1 MNGKS
6 LFGLIPP
13 QIVYPPIANALTS
26 VKTVSS
32 PKRATFLINDTLKNE
47 GKALINVEDTVKT
60 GQKLMLFEG
69 STAYA
74 ISSITGKI
82 TDISEFPGDF
92 GKEYVAVTVE
102 AADKEEVDNSF
113 EEAAGDTTL
122 QTAIGFM
129 SFLPGAPNLSLFAD
143 AEHGIHTL
151 VVVGAD
157 KDLLMA
163 TNQFVA
169 TTKADAL
176 KSGIATIKEITG
188 IDQVVVVVPQ
198 DLVQNYGSIGAEVK
212 AVEQVYPA
220 ALPHSIMKDVIGK
233 VVPAGKTP
241 TDVGFCFFS
250 AEGVAAIGNAVATKS
265 LPTNKLMTVIGKD
278 GTPTLVEA
286 KIGTPIRTILATI
299 GETVDEKD
307 RLILGGPMTGVTIFS
322 EEHPVCPDTDA
333 VMVQDK
339 TDIALVSD
347 YPCVNCGDCIRVCPV
362 NIPINLLVRFLEAGA
377 YEDAAL
383 LYDLHSCVECGLCSY
398 VCVSKIPIF
407 QYIRLA
413 KYELSRAQA
422 VEATND

>member
-32 PKRATFLINDTLKNE
+32 PKRATFLIKDTLKNK

-60 GQKLMLFEG
+60 GQKLTLFEG

-92 GKEYVAVTVE
+92 GKLFVAVTVE
-102 AADKEEVDNSF
+102 AADKDEGDTKF
-113 EEAAGDTTL
+113 EEAAGETTL
-122 QTAIGFM
+122 QTAIDFM
-129 SFLPGAPNLSLFAD
+129 SSLPGAPDFSLFAD

-151 VVVGAD
+151 VVVAAD

-163 TNQFVA
+163 TNQYITA
-169 TTKADAL
+169 TKADAL

-188 IDQVVVVVPQ
+188 IDQVVVVVPK
-198 DLVQNYGSIGAEVK
+198 DLVQNYGSIGADVK

-250 AEGVAAIGNAVATKS
+250 AEAVTAVGNAVTTKS
-265 LPTNKLMTVIGKD
+265 LPTTKLMTVIGKD
-278 GTPTLVEA
+278 GSPTLVEA
-286 KIGTPIRTILATI
+286 KIGTPIRTILAAC
-299 GETVDEKD
+299 GETVDEED

-339 TDIALVSD
+339 ANIALVSD
-347 YPCVNCGDCIRVCPV
+347 YPCINCGDCIRVCPV

-383 LYDLHSCVECGLCSY
+383 LYDLHSCIECGLCSY